1 MVLVTYPPQTIAI
14 IKRKHKKLYK
24 KMTIPQKSFEGN
36 KSKNTIQKCWMEAFA
51 FQDDQFSFN
60 AVMILAKFNY
70 FSRKK
75 LKPQES

>member
-24 KMTIPQKSFEGN
+24 KVTIPQKSFEGN
-36 KSKNTIQKCWMEAFA
+36 
-51 FQDDQFSFN
+51 FN

-75 LKPQES
+75 LKPQER